1 MTKQQEIL
9 TSLLNCGTCD
19 LELLE
24 DIEYDL
30 GDIINDLKENDCL
43 SLNCLFIEVFMKGA
57 SDLEEAFKNQ
67 KEEIKEQI
75 LNKMRIHMFDLMRY
89 DELANDLELLDSD
102 KLNPTRDLNYYVN
115 YLDTHVYM
123 KHIDFYRRYM
133 PDVVETIET
142 NMGWYFEQGDN

>member
-9 TSLLNCGTCD
+9 TNLLNCGTED

-30 GDIINDLKENDCL
+30 DDILEYLKKSDDFNIN
-43 SLNCLFIEVFMKGA
+43 SIFREVFMKGA
-57 SDLEEAFKNQ
+57 SDLEEAFENQ

-75 LNKMRIHMFDLMRY
+75 LNEMRIHMFDLMKY

-102 KLNPTRDLNYYVN
+102 KLKPTRDLNYYVN

-133 PDVVETIET
+133 PDVVDEIES
-142 NMGWYFEQGDN
+142 NMGWEFE